1 MTKLLSFNFDF
12 SFVGLTTYRLI
23 LLLGESGGLSL
34 GHQGKWADPFNV

>member
-1 MTKLLSFNFDF
+1 
-12 SFVGLTTYRLI
+12 VARLI